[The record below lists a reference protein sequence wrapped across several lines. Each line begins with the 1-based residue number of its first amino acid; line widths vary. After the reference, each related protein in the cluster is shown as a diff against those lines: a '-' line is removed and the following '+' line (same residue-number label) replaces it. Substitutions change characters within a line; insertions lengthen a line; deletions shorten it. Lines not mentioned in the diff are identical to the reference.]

1 MDFSN
6 VVAVIRDISII
17 VLCVILG
24 VVALVGFF
32 KFTALVDSCRRIVGG
47 VEQVMSTISGALNS
61 TAAGSGLLAGIAK
74 ATSSLFNGTEKNK
87 E

>member
-6 VVAVIRDISII
+6 GVAIIRDISII
-17 VLCVILG
+17 VLCAILG
-24 VVALVGFF
+24 IVAIVGFI

-61 TAAGSGLLAGIAK
+61 TAASSGLLAGIAK
-74 ATSSLFNGTEKNK
+74 ATSFLFNATDKNK
-87 E
+87 D

>member
-6 VVAVIRDISII
+6 VVAIIRDISII
-17 VLCVILG
+17 VLCFILG
-24 VVALVGFF
+24 IVAIVGFF

-61 TAAGSGLLAGIAK
+61 TAASSGLLAGIAK
-74 ATSSLFNGTEKNK
+74 ATSFLFNGTENNK
-87 E
+87 D

>member
-1 MDFSN
+1 MDFSS

-24 VVALVGFF
+24 VVAVVGFF
-32 KFTALVDSCRRIVGG
+32 KLTALVDSCRRIVGG
-47 VEQVMSTISGALNS
+47 VEQVMSTVSGALNS
-61 TAAGSGLLAGIAK
+61 TAASSGLLAGIAK
-74 ATSSLFNGTEKNK
+74 ATSFLFNGTEKNK